1 MFAYIGWMVWNQR
14 NKAHVDQ
21 QAVLLNQVAEQAKQM
36 LAQFKAN
43 LQITEV
49 RVIDSSNGG
58 SRWRSLQA
66 SLVKI
71 NFDGVVFSELN
82 WSGNPR

>member
-1 MFAYIGWMVWNQR
+1 MVWNQR

-21 QAVLLNQVAEQAKQM
+21 QAVPLHQVAEQAKQM

-49 RVIDSSNGG
+49 RITDSSNGG

-71 NFDGVVFSELN
+71 NFNGVVFNELN
-82 WSGNPR
+82 WSGNLR